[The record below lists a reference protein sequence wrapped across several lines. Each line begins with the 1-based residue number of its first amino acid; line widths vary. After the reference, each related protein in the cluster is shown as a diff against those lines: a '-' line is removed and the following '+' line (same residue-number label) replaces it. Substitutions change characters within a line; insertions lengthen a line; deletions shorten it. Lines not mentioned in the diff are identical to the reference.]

1 MKNKKLFLKF
11 IFASF
16 VISALAVTLGF
27 FGTHMI
33 LSSQE
38 KRYENRF
45 VPEAVHT
52 IELLAKKTNMPIEE
66 IVAEYNSGPN
76 EREGDDGPPPGEF
89 DGPGM
94 RPPGGPGGGFHDG
107 PPPGRSGFG
116 GPRMDGARRP
126 PVVVSVI
133 TKNEAAFTLPKDIG
147 EYVEIPSKFSDFKMF
162 KDQVYRYDEEHYLVF
177 RFNPPGEGAQAQKGG
192 RFEKR
197 SGPLPMFIVPLI
209 LTFVIIL
216 FVLTAAALLVLYF
229 LRRQAQKAG
238 EVLRALKLGDLKARF
253 PITKIDEASE
263 LMLEFNEMAGEIEK
277 LVVDLRDVDSLRR
290 KLLQELAHDL
300 RTPVASMKSMLESLL
315 YQGERMNKEMR
326 EESLQMSL
334 KEVDYFH
341 HLVEDLLFLSGVHDI
356 KYRGKFSTVDVCD
369 IIQHEVQVISE
380 MNKKINVSFV
390 HDDFYFVRADQHL
403 FQRLM
408 KNALSNA
415 ADNAESLVYVNIVK
429 NEENKTITIEI
440 INDGNG
446 LTQEEIESF
455 GKKRATRRINENTEG
470 KISVGLGA
478 VIMNRICEIHSA
490 NFKIENVSEFGKT
503 GAKLSLTFEYI
514 II

>member
-1 MKNKKLFLKF
+1 MIKQNKKLFLKF
-11 IFASF
+11 IFAAF

-27 FGTHMI
+27 FGTHLI

-38 KRYENRF
+38 KRIETHF
-45 VPEAVHT
+45 IPEALRT
-52 IELLAKKTNMPIEE
+52 IELIARKTQMPIEE
-66 IVAEYNSGPN
+66 IVTEYNLFSKR
-76 EREGDDGPPPGEF
+76 ERDIDGPPGR
-89 DGPGM
+89 GP
-94 RPPGGPGGGFHDG
+94 
-107 PPPGRSGFG
+107 
-116 GPRMDGARRP
+116 RRP
-126 PVVVSVI
+126 PMTVTVI
-133 TKNEAAFTLPKDIG
+133 KASEAEFPLPKNIG
-147 EYVEIPSKFSDFKMF
+147 EYEQIPGKVSDFKMF
-162 KDQVYRYDEEHYLVF
+162 KDQVYKYDNEHYLVF
-177 RFNPPGEGAQAQKGG
+177 RFNPPE
-192 RFEKR
+192 RREK
-197 SGPLPMFIVPLI
+197 PLPMFMLPLI

-216 FVLTAAALLVLYF
+216 FVITAAALLVLYF
-229 LRRQAQKAG
+229 LKRQAQKAA

-263 LMLEFNEMAGEIEK
+263 LMLEFNEMASEIEK

-315 YQGERMNKEMR
+315 YQGDRMTKEMR
-326 EESLQMSL
+326 EESLEMSL

-356 KYRGKFSTVDVCD
+356 KYRGQFATVDVCD
-369 IIQHEVQVISE
+369 IIQHEVQVLSE
-380 MNKKINVSFV
+380 TNKKIKVNFV

-415 ADNAESLVYVNIVK
+415 IDNAESLVFVK
-429 NEENKTITIEI
+429 ISKDEIDSKITIEVV
-440 INDGNG
+440 NDGNS
-446 LTQEEIESF
+446 LTPEEIETF

-490 NFKIENVSEFGKT
+490 KFKIENVSRDGKT
-503 GAKLSLTFEYI
+503 GAKLSLVFDYI
-514 II
+514 EM